1 MATGARELIAHA
13 VFAAQIGETKNMNIK
28 RIAVLS
34 LASLALTACM
44 TIGHKFDPSALDTM
58 RPGVTTIQDAEAA
71 LGKPQSTSAAANGG
85 TLLQWMYTQGSV
97 VGGSSAHVAVLF
109 DKDGKMV
116 RVTHRSQ
123 L

>member
-1 MATGARELIAHA
+1 
-13 VFAAQIGETKNMNIK
+13 MNIK

-44 TIGHKFDPSALDTM
+44 TVGNKFDPSAVDSM
-58 RPGVTTIQDAEAA
+58 RPGVTTIQDAETA
-71 LGKPQSTSAAANGG
+71 LGKPASSSAAVNGG
-85 TLLQWMYTQGSV
+85 TLLQWIYTQGTM

>member
-1 MATGARELIAHA
+1 
-13 VFAAQIGETKNMNIK
+13 MNIK

-44 TIGHKFDPSALDTM
+44 TVGNKFDPSAVDSM
-58 RPGVTTIQDAEAA
+58 RPGVTTIQDAETA
-71 LGKPQSTSAAANGG
+71 LGKPQSTTAAANGG
-85 TLLQWMYTQGSV
+85 TLVQWMYTQGTM

>member
-1 MATGARELIAHA
+1 
-13 VFAAQIGETKNMNIK
+13 MNIK

-44 TIGHKFDPSALDTM
+44 TVGNKFDPGAVDSM
-58 RPGVTTIQDAEAA
+58 RPGVTTIQDAETA
-71 LGKPQSTSAAANGG
+71 LGKPASSSATANGG
-85 TLLQWMYTQGSV
+85 TLLQWIYTQGSM
-97 VGGSSAHVAVLF
+97 VGASSAHVAVLF

-123 L
+123 M